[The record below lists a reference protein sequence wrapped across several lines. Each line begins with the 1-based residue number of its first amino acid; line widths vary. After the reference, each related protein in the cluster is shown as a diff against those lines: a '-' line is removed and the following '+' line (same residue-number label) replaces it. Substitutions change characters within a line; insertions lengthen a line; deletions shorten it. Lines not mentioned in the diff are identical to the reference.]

1 MRITTLAGLLALFC
15 SNSLVGQVGGVAALY
30 VGNWTDLGAGALILV
45 PEVQIVASALIER
58 ASQREE
64 R

>member
-1 MRITTLAGLLALFC
+1 
-15 SNSLVGQVGGVAALY
+15 VAALY
-30 VGNWTDLGAGALILV
+30 VGNWSDLGAGALILV
-45 PEVQIVASALIER
+45 PGVQIVASALIER